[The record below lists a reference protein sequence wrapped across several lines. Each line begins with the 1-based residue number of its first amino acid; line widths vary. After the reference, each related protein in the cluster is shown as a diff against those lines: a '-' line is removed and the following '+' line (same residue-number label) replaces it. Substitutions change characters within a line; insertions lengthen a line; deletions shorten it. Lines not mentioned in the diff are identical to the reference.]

1 MENTTQKNE
10 FEFSLVDLL
19 KIFKGKFKMLV
30 AVGLIAGILGGVL
43 GALSVT
49 VGKKTYGNLLAFH
62 FPTPEQTGYSTVIPL
77 LESDIFTENILIG
90 NEPLEVVDS
99 EGKTVTV
106 NIPKLP
112 YTNEE
117 RELLKKYESEK
128 LSATK
133 DIKDYKNSLKALP
146 LEIENLK
153 SKLSA
158 ATNAY
163 TIFNDEYN
171 KLLTVYSEGLSGTA
185 LEKLNALENSEE
197 YKTAKESFTKAQQ
210 AYDAKVIEQ
219 ANAAEKLFDAEKLL
233 ADATEKENEIIER
246 LRAEWRKVP
255 ENKELVEDFDEY
267 VTYSFTKDGSPL
279 EVKNTGKEDTTGK
292 FIYINVEIPENID
305 LANSIIDNITA
316 EIGNFVISNTTPV
329 EKNDQIEC
337 IRISSGDAKDVN
349 EDSLIKNV
357 IIFAIIFFAV
367 IEVVTCLIII
377 CSYLKKNLFSTPEEE
392 NEKLPEGKKEET
404 KELEENN

>member
-1 MENTTQKNE
+1 MAGNRAQQKM
-10 FEFSLVDLL
+10 VR
-19 KIFKGKFKMLV
+19 
-30 AVGLIAGILGGVL
+30 
-43 GALSVT
+43 
-49 VGKKTYGNLLAFH
+49 H
-62 FPTPEQTGYSTVIPL
+62 
-77 LESDIFTENILIG
+77 
-90 NEPLEVVDS
+90 
-99 EGKTVTV
+99 
-106 NIPKLP
+106 
-112 YTNEE
+112 
-117 RELLKKYESEK
+117 
-128 LSATK
+128 
-133 DIKDYKNSLKALP
+133 KNSLKALP

-163 TIFNDEYN
+163 TPFKDEYN
-171 KLLTVYSEGLSGTA
+171 KLLTVYSEGLSSTA

-197 YKTAKESFTKAQQ
+197 YKTAKKNFTDAQQ
-210 AYDAKVIEQ
+210 AYDDKVIEQ

-377 CSYLKKNLFSTPEEE
+377 CSYLKKNIFSTPEEE
-392 NEKLPEGKKEET
+392 NEKLPEGEKEET
-404 KELEENN
+404 KKLEENN